1 VLEVTGYRE
10 LLRSEDTAESDARLG
25 NLEEL
30 VGSIQD
36 YEVEASGRGETPSL
50 SGYLERVSLVAA
62 TDAQKS
68 GPMVSLM
75 TVHSAKGLEFDA
87 VFLTGMEQEMF
98 PYRGIASGEDEE
110 LEEER
115 RLAYVAITR
124 ARKRLVITYAGSR
137 TLFGQTRYLER
148 SQFLG
153 DLPNDVIKLEGSVR
167 AARSSNAPGA
177 RYGAGYVGGYSGGGY
192 RSRGDTFIGQRYTG
206 TGTTKSRPSLQQG
219 SRVVE
224 RDEYSQD
231 SSGDGLP
238 VRPGSHVRHARFGE
252 GVVQSVEG
260 GIKPSVVA
268 TFPGF
273 GEKRIL
279 LEFLEPA

>member
-1 VLEVTGYRE
+1 MRPHPWEITGYIAE
-10 LLRSEDTAESDARLG
+10 LLRKEDTAESDARLG
-25 NLEEL
+25 FGNLEKEL
-30 VGSIQD
+30 VGSLQEYEEEAQD
-36 YEVEASGRGETPSL
+36 HDETPTL

-62 TDAQKS
+62 IDSQKA

-124 ARKRLVITYAGSR
+124 ARRRLTITYAGSR

-148 SQFLG
+148 SQFLE
-153 DLPNDVIKLEGSVR
+153 DLPPDAIKLEGYGARRSVR
-167 AARSSNAPGA
+167 RAAATKATVATAAAVTEAQLRRRVFARRPTAAVTSN
-177 RYGAGYVGGYSGGGY
+177 V
-192 RSRGDTFIGQRYTG
+192 GQRYTG
-206 TGTTKSRPSLQQG
+206 SGIGKDKPPLPPG
-219 SRVVE
+219 SCVVE

-231 SSGDGLP
+231 AHAEGAA
-238 VRPGSHVRHARFGE
+238 VRPGSHVRHVRFGE
-252 GVVQSVEG
+252 GVVQSVDG
-260 GIKPSVVA
+260 GMK
-268 TFPGF
+268 
-273 GEKRIL
+273 
-279 LEFLEPA
+279 

>member
-1 VLEVTGYRE
+1 
-10 LLRSEDTAESDARLG
+10 LRKEDTAESDARLG

-30 VGSIQD
+30 VGSIKE
-36 YEVEASGRGETPSL
+36 YEEEASTRGETPSL

-62 TDAQKS
+62 TDSQKN

-124 ARKRLVITYAGSR
+124 ARKRLTITYAGSR

-148 SQFLG
+148 SQFLD
-153 DLPNDVIKLEGSVR
+153 DLPKDAIKLEGSPR
-167 AARSSNAPGA
+167 AARSAGGAAGA
-177 RYGAGYVGGYSGGGY
+177 RYGGGYVGGYSPGGY
-192 RSRGDTFIGQRYTG
+192 RSRSNGDFQGQRYAG
-206 TGTTKSRPSLQQG
+206 TGIGTGKPLPPG

-224 RDEYSQD
+224 RDQYSQD
-231 SSGDGLP
+231 GGDEGHVL
-238 VRPGSHVRHARFGE
+238 RPGSHVRHVRFGE
-252 GVVQSVEG
+252 GVVQSVESG
-260 GIKPSVVA
+260 MKPSVVA
-268 TFPGF
+268 NFPGF

-279 LEFLEPA
+279 IEFLEPA

>member
-1 VLEVTGYRE
+1 
-10 LLRSEDTAESDARLG
+10 LRKEDSAESDARLG

-36 YEVEASGRGETPSL
+36 YELDSTALGDTPSL

-87 VFLTGMEQEMF
+87 VFLTGMEQEVF

-124 ARKRLVITYAGSR
+124 ARRRLTITYAGSR

-153 DLPNDVIKLEGSVR
+153 DLPEDAIKLEGAAR
-167 AARSSNAPGA
+167 AARGPG
-177 RYGAGYVGGYSGGGY
+177 YAGYGPGSYGGYGSGPRGRAGGGSRYSGGGTAG
-192 RSRGDTFIGQRYTG
+192 RRAPLSPGA
-206 TGTTKSRPSLQQG
+206 
-219 SRVVE
+219 RVVE
-224 RDEYSQD
+224 RDDYSQD
-231 SSGDGLP
+231 GGEEGQALQ
-238 VRPGSHVRHARFGE
+238 PGSHVRHVRFGE

-268 TFPGF
+268 RFPGF

-279 LEFLEPA
+279 VEFLEPA